1 MNLSQLRY
9 AVEIEKA
16 GSITQAAENLYMG
29 QPNLSKAVKDL
40 ETELGITIFKRA
52 SKGIIVTD
60 KGREFLIYAKN
71 ILRQI
76 GEIEDIYINKSKN
89 IVKFSLCAAQ
99 ADYVYRAFI
108 RLANTIDSNEM
119 DIKFKETDSV
129 TAAQAVAEGEF
140 NMGIVRWEKNYLQNF
155 ISFFKDKNLDY
166 EEIWDFERLAIMS
179 SNHPLANEKHL
190 DKFMLAD
197 YVQVMRGD
205 LSVPFMSTAELKMQ
219 RMAQSKKKIYMFE
232 RSSRYNLLSSSSAYA
247 ISPPVTEETLKKYN
261 LIQRKVE
268 GEHSHDV
275 LIYRKDYIKSDL
287 DVQYINY
294 MKEIIS
300 GFNM

>member
-9 AVEIEKA
+9 AVEVEKA

-29 QPNLSKAVKDL
+29 QPNLSKAIKDL

-52 SKGIIVTD
+52 SKGIAVTD
-60 KGREFLIYAKN
+60 SGREFLVYAKN
-71 ILRQI
+71 ILKQI
-76 GEIEDIYINKSKN
+76 NDIEDIYINKSKN
-89 IVKFSLCAAQ
+89 IAKFSLCAAQ
-99 ADYVYRAFI
+99 ADYVYRAFVK
-108 RLANTIDSNEM
+108 LANTIDSNEM

-129 TAAQAVAEGEF
+129 TAAQAVADGEF

-155 ISFFKDKNLDY
+155 VSFFKDKNLDY

-179 SNHPLANEKHL
+179 ADHPLANQKYL
-190 DKFMLAD
+190 DKSMLGD

-205 LSVPFMSTAELKMQ
+205 LSVPFMSTAELKIQ
-219 RMAQSKKKIYMFE
+219 RMVQSKKKIYMFE
-232 RSSRYNLLSSSSAYA
+232 RSSRYNLLSTSTAYA
-247 ISPPVTEETLKKYN
+247 ISPPVTDETLKKYN
-261 LIQRKVE
+261 LIQRKIE

-294 MKEIIS
+294 LKEIIN
-300 GFNM
+300 GFRM